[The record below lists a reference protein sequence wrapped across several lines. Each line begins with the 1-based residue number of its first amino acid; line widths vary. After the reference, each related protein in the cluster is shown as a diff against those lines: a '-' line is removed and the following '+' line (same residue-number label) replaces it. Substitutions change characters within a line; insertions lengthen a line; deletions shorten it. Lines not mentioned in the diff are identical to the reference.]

1 MPSRLCFEPLD
12 SECGTHNVLYVA
24 TMNDKVYAF
33 DADTNAVLW
42 TRDFTNPSAGITA
55 VPIADI
61 VGSNALNIVGN
72 VGVESTPV
80 IDLSTAT
87 MYLLA
92 RTLENGVYVQR
103 LHALDITAGT
113 EKFGEPVAV
122 QASVSGQ
129 GYDAVNGA
137 VTFNPRLQNQRSGLA
152 LVNGMV
158 LLEWGSHED
167 IDNYHGWVMAY
178 GAADLRQSAIF
189 CSTPDGHRGGIWQ
202 SGRAPVIDPGGT
214 PDDYLSRDASDG
226 DLGSSGPL
234 LIIPNTNLLVSGGK
248 DSILYLLNLGSM
260 GHEMAG
266 NTQIVQSLAMNG
278 GEMLPGPAYWN
289 SPAGGLVY
297 IWA

>member
-1 MPSRLCFEPLD
+1 
-12 SECGTHNVLYVA
+12 
-24 TMNDKVYAF
+24 
-33 DADTNAVLW
+33 
-42 TRDFTNPSAGITA
+42 
-55 VPIADI
+55 
-61 VGSNALNIVGN
+61 
-72 VGVESTPV
+72 
-80 IDLSTAT
+80 
-87 MYLLA
+87 
-92 RTLENGVYVQR
+92 
-103 LHALDITAGT
+103 
-113 EKFGEPVAV
+113 
-122 QASVSGQ
+122 
-129 GYDAVNGA
+129 
-137 VTFNPRLQNQRSGLA
+137 
-152 LVNGMV
+152 MV

>member
-1 MPSRLCFEPLD
+1 
-12 SECGTHNVLYVA
+12 
-24 TMNDKVYAF
+24 MNDKVYAF